1 MREIPIEEIV
11 RQEFLA
17 AKVVVE
23 ETVELLTPK
32 DKNLDNLTRVA
43 GVVQGVPFYLAERV
57 IGQKSPAQISL
68 ETTREIIWERTLKNG
83 SS

>member
-1 MREIPIEEIV
+1 MREILIKNIV

-17 AKVVVE
+17 AKIVVDERVE
-23 ETVELLTPK
+23 FLTPK
-32 DKNLDNLTRVA
+32 DKNPDNLTRVA

-57 IGQKSPAQISL
+57 MGQKSPAQISL
-68 ETTREIIWERTLKNG
+68 ETTREIIWGRTLKNG